1 MTEELA
7 TLVIYDIVPDKE
19 RTRIADICKDY
30 GLERIQFSAFMGR
43 LNRNMRQELFLK
55 LGDVLGEK
63 PGKIMLLAICSK
75 DMGNKLELINEKS
88 ADDEQ
93 NLADGK

>member
-1 MTEELA
+1 MTEELT
-7 TLVIYDIVPDKE
+7 TLLIYDIEPDRE
-19 RTRIADICKDY
+19 RNRIADICKDY

-55 LGDVLGEK
+55 LGDVLGDK

-75 DMGNKLELINEKS
+75 DMENMLELINEKS
-88 ADDEQ
+88 EADEQ
-93 NLADGK
+93 NLADGE